1 MEAKRLMR
9 TMLLSF
15 RPDVYDRIASGEK
28 IYEHRRTF
36 PEGPIK
42 AYMYVSGPVCGI
54 KGILFLDN
62 RHSLEEW
69 RETYRFDKETVLRI
83 DKYMQKV
90 KYASEI
96 QMFQET
102 SFIPLE

>member
-1 MEAKRLMR
+1 METKKLMR

-28 IYEHRRTF
+28 IFEYRRIF
-36 PEGPIK
+36 PEGHIK

-54 KGILFLDN
+54 KGVLLLDN

-69 RETYRFDKETVLRI
+69 RETYRFDKETIIRI
-83 DKYMQKV
+83 N
-90 KYASEI
+90 
-96 QMFQET
+96 
-102 SFIPLE
+102 